1 MNDEPNPKRQ
11 VAAALRGAGPLPQIV
26 ASGHG
31 AIAEDILKLAF
42 EHGIKVREDADL
54 AEILTALDL
63 GEDIPL
69 EALSAVSEILSRV
82 YEANGK
88 PLTPD
93 DTP

>member
-1 MNDEPNPKRQ
+1 MTNDETPRRH
-11 VAAALRGAGPLPQIV
+11 VAAAISGSTRLPKIV

-31 AIAEDILKLAF
+31 AIAEDIIKLAF

-63 GEDIPL
+63 GDTIPL
-69 EALSAVSEILSRV
+69 EALHAVSEVLSRV

-88 PLTPD
+88 D
-93 DTP
+93 FSAEDNS